1 MLGIMAAYL
10 PSGWPAGVHPP
21 GSEGF
26 EQTAITWLL
35 DVVPPDYRLHGV
47 LLRHPLALAALARHH
62 LAACVAGARQGYR
75 TARTE
80 LGPDLPPGGV
90 AAVLDAYQS
99 EGRRLVATARAVD
112 LVGRALHGEKFV
124 PQLSGSR
131 STTPGPANGI
141 RPAGPRSTPRPANGA
156 RAAEPR
162 GANGRAAISRP
173 AGPRPAGPRPAGPHP
188 ADPHPVGPHPA
199 GPHPAGAHPADPHPV
214 GPHPADPRI
223 ADAIPAQTRRAGP
236 RRAEP
241 RRADPRS
248 GGTRSAQPHP
258 AEPHQA
264 TPDGTEP
271 RRASPGPAASHP
283 TEAHATGPH
292 TVEPRPAAGRQRASR
307 PPARAS

>member
-62 LAACVAGARQGYR
+62 VAACVAGARQGYR
-75 TARTE
+75 TARAE
-80 LGPDLPPGGV
+80 LGHDLPPGGV

-99 EGRRLVATARAVD
+99 EGRRLVATAHAVD

-131 STTPGPANGI
+131 STTPRPAQARPPHPRETAQRRAGPA
-141 RPAGPRSTPRPANGA
+141 PAGPRPPSPPHPRETAQRRAGPA
-156 RAAEPR
+156 
-162 GANGRAAISRP
+162 P
-173 AGPRPAGPRPAGPHP
+173 AGPRPASPA
-188 ADPHPVGPHPA
+188 ASDPST
-199 GPHPAGAHPADPHPV
+199 
-214 GPHPADPRI
+214 
-223 ADAIPAQTRRAGP
+223 AQTRRTEA
-236 RRAEP
+236 

-248 GGTRSAQPHP
+248 GGPRP
-258 AEPHQA
+258 AEPHPA
-264 TPDGTEP
+264 APTVPEP
-271 RRASPGPAASHP
+271 RRASPEPAVSRSA
-283 TEAHATGPH
+283 EAHATGPR
-292 TVEPRPAAGRQRASR
+292 TAEPPSDGRRTGPPRASR
-307 PPARAS
+307 SPARAS